1 MATIRDIERGDLAWR
16 EAGSGAPA
24 AIFLHGLG
32 GSRIAWDDQLRD
44 LSDRRRCAAWDLPG
58 YGAAPPLSGEMTFA
72 ALADTVARLADAID
86 PEDRPHLI
94 GLSFGG
100 MIAQHAALAHRGRFR
115 SLTLLGSSPAFGLD
129 GTSAADW
136 RATRLAPLDAG
147 REPADFA
154 DAVLRS
160 IAGPDIGDEALAGQ
174 RAAME
179 RITGDALRRSIDC
192 LVTHDVRHRL
202 GEIDLPTLVVVGA
215 LDTETPPAYA
225 AAIAASIGGAQ
236 LVEIPGAGHLLGAEA
251 PAVVNELLRD
261 HFSRSEHG

>member
-1 MATIRDIERGDLAWR
+1 MATIRDIERGGLAWR
-16 EAGSGAPA
+16 EAGCGAPA

-32 GSRIAWDDQLRD
+32 GSRTSWDDQLRD

-58 YGAAPPLSGEMTFA
+58 YGAAPPPSGPLTFA
-72 ALADTVARLADAID
+72 TLADTVARLADAID

-115 SLTLLGSSPAFGLD
+115 SLTLLSTSPAFGLD

-136 RATRLAPLDAG
+136 RAARLAPLDAG

-160 IAGPDIGDEALAGQ
+160 IAGPGIGDDALAGQ

-192 LVTHDVRHRL
+192 LVRHDLRDRL
-202 GEIDLPTLVVVGA
+202 GEIDLPTLVLVGA
-215 LDTETPPAYA
+215 LDTETPPTYA
-225 AAIAASIGGAQ
+225 AAIAAAIDGAQ
-236 LVEIPGAGHLLGAEA
+236 LVEIPGAGHLLSAEA
-251 PAVVNELLRD
+251 PGVVNELLRD
-261 HFSRSEHG
+261 HFSGSEHG